1 MVTFKGKTIKN
12 AEFLEEKRGT
22 YPSFLFFLIKNT
34 VGGKVKLIPNYLRY
48 FQVFIKISCKNFE
61 ILL

>member
-22 YPSFLFFLIKNT
+22 YPSFYFFSLKMQS
-34 VGGKVKLIPNYLRY
+34 VKKVKLIPNYLRY
-48 FQVFIKISCKNFE
+48 FQVFIKISCKKFE